1 MINIFKSKFL
11 SNKKIQILIAVILS
25 MIILLIAFGGQESS
39 VSEEIKESTVSD
51 FQSYEKDI
59 EGRIET
65 IVNSI
70 SGISDAKA
78 FVYTRSSVEIVY
90 AEDIEKKLSSKEE
103 GIVAEVKTIVFSKDG
118 TTSAAVIVKKIYPQ
132 IEGVLVVAKGAD
144 DEKKRIM
151 IINALTSVLGIN
163 IGAVEV
169 LSGSG

>member
-11 SNKKIQILIAVILS
+11 ANKKIQILVAVILS
-25 MIILLIAFGGQESS
+25 MIILLIAFGGHESS
-39 VSEEIKESTVSD
+39 VSEEIKGSTVPNP
-51 FQSYEKDI
+51 QSYEKDI

-103 GIVAEVKTIVFSKDG
+103 GVIAEVKTIVFSKDG
-118 TTSAAVIVKKIYPQ
+118 TTSSAVVVKKIYPQ

-169 LSGSG
+169 LSG